1 MKFFEID
8 DSFCQAFFQADSWL
22 PIQVLFGFSNVRISL
37 FGIVW
42 WQLKISNL
50 GFWLSKVEDDAWELL
65 NSNLIWVSD
74 VNGSNKL
81 WAVH

>member
-1 MKFFEID
+1 
-8 DSFCQAFFQADSWL
+8 
-22 PIQVLFGFSNVRISL
+22 
-37 FGIVW
+37 
-42 WQLKISNL
+42 
-50 GFWLSKVEDDAWELL
+50 LSKVEDDAWELL